1 MKVCITGTGVVC
13 PSGLTV
19 ADLMAALTSNSS
31 AITALPEAE
40 EYGLTAMAGGCC
52 PDAIEIPDIQP
63 HLLKGLD
70 RISIFSLSAAHQA
83 LVQAEAAGPLERSS
97 IPIVWGSGMGGLTT
111 LDEGY
116 LSVLLHRKRR
126 IRPVTVPYAMPSAPA
141 FHLAH
146 HLNLRGPSVTLSAA
160 CASSALAI
168 AQGARLISAGE
179 ADVVVVGGCESMMAP
194 IVRRAWQMAQA
205 VCAVDPDAPAQS
217 CRPFS
222 ARRSGFAMG
231 EGAACLVLES
241 MTHASA
247 RNASVLGWIRGIG
260 HTTDAMHISKPDA
273 ASQTQA
279 MQQALHHACVRP
291 QDVCYVNAH
300 GTATPVGDSSE
311 GQAIA
316 ALFGEENAGVPV
328 SATKAMHGHLIGAA
342 GALEAIVTLQS
353 MRSGQLP
360 GNPHSQELDPV
371 FENLNVFQGPLP
383 LPVDSSRIAMSNSFA
398 FGGVNVALVIEGA
411 RADMARQG

>member
-19 ADLMAALTSNSS
+19 ASMMAALTSNLS
-31 AITALPEAE
+31 AIVALPEAE
-40 EYGLTAMAGGCC
+40 EYGLTAMAGGTC
-52 PDAIEIPDIQP
+52 PDEIDIPGIQP
-63 HLLKGLD
+63 HLLRGLD

-83 LVQAEAAGPLERSS
+83 LLQAEKAGPLHRSS
-97 IPIVWGSGMGGLTT
+97 VPIIWGSGMGGLST

-146 HLNLRGPSVTLSAA
+146 HLNLRGPSFTLSAA

-168 AQGARLISAGE
+168 AQGARLISSGE
-179 ADVVVVGGCESMMAP
+179 APMVVVGGCESMMSP

-205 VCAVDPDAPAQS
+205 VCAVDDDSPAQS

-241 MTHASA
+241 AEHAAA
-247 RNASVLGWIRGIG
+247 RNASVLGWLRGIG

-273 ASQTQA
+273 ASQTLA
-279 MQQALHHACVRP
+279 MQQALHHAGVEPR
-291 QDVCYVNAH
+291 DICYINAH
-300 GTATPVGDSSE
+300 GTATAVGDLSE
-311 GQAIA
+311 GQAIEA
-316 ALFGEENAGVPV
+316 VFAQENPKVPV
-328 SATKAMHGHLIGAA
+328 SATKAMHGHLIGGA
-342 GALEAIVTLQS
+342 GALEAIVTLEAI
-353 MRSGQLP
+353 RAGQLP
-360 GNPHSQELDPV
+360 GNPHSRELDPAFANV
-371 FENLNVFQGPLP
+371 NVFQGPLP
-383 LPVDSSRIAMSNSFA
+383 LPNDCKRIAMSNSFA
-398 FGGVNVALVIEGA
+398 FGGVNVALVLEGA
-411 RADMARQG
+411 R